1 MYLPVVIILFSPCL
15 TMLFE
20 FENSHMFLSCVLAF
34 LTKVSL
40 DLQVHKKYNVQ
51 QAESHLSQPVFR
63 NTVNNMMKSS
73 CRVIKR

>member
-1 MYLPVVIILFSPCL
+1 MYLPVIILFSPCL

-20 FENSHMFLSCVLAF
+20 FENSHVFLSCVLAF

-51 QAESHLSQPVFR
+51 QARVAPV
-63 NTVNNMMKSS
+63 TTSIQKH
-73 CRVIKR
+73 CE